1 MVHQSL
7 IFLLFLLLVGPLR
20 AQDERYYRQILGGGL
35 PKQDERVEEASVTQF
50 NVSGAAYYFDL
61 NQDKLEE
68 VIRPQKRDGV
78 DWLEISHSSGTKIFE
93 AKLQAMGAESS
104 IYKIKVV
111 NISQTVRAAII
122 FLDEGYTKGRK
133 FESTARIFVLSFEN
147 NDLSK
152 MVLTE
157 GPHHFHEK
165 EAQRDQYWRR
175 DLMVNVYDIDGDGIR
190 EITVQ
195 YNSIQRIMKYKGN
208 GEWKRI

>member
-1 MVHQSL
+1 MVHHSM
-7 IFLLFLLLVGPLR
+7 IFLFFLLLVMPVV
-20 AQDERYYRQILGGGL
+20 AQDERYYRQILGGDL
-35 PKQDERVEEASVTQF
+35 PKQIERVEEPPITQF
-50 NVSGAAYYFDL
+50 SVSGPAYYFDL

-78 DWLEISHSSGTKIFE
+78 DWLEITHSSGTKIFE
-93 AKLQAMGAESS
+93 GKLQAMGAESS

-111 NISQTVRAAII
+111 NISQTVKAAII
-122 FLDEGYTKGRK
+122 FLDEGFTKGRK

-165 EAQRDQYWRR
+165 ESQRDQYWRR
-175 DLMVNVYDIDGDGIR
+175 DLMVNVYDIDGDGTR
-190 EITVQ
+190 EIAVQ
-195 YNSIQRIMKYKGN
+195 YNHIQRIMKYKGK
-208 GEWKRI
+208 GEWTRI